1 MNLLNFQLQGLDT
14 TIIIHRD
21 CVKTFMD
28 KLKLYNRKI
37 ENRKISCFPRLAQ
50 IIHDSNISE
59 NLNNAIVAHLKFVY
73 SEF

>member
-1 MNLLNFQLQGLDT
+1 
-14 TIIIHRD
+14 
-21 CVKTFMD
+21 MD
-28 KLKLYNRKI
+28 KLKLYIRKI